1 MGQHREHLMNLAVAT
16 MKKAPTQMTQHRVRK
31 TLDGVTILCR
41 SRAKPMATKLAVATK
56 TLLFLSTEEAATK
69 TMVSTLCSRQSRK
82 PRQHS
87 RQPRRKLRRPEPHLK
102 RLRQHSMYSKM
113 LRQDRRKLTRM
124 IKHRR
129 QHKRRQSSRKKMT
142 RQRKLRR

>member
-16 MKKAPTQMTQHRVRK
+16 MKKAPTQMTRHRVRK
-31 TLDGVTILCR
+31 TLDGVMILCR

-69 TMVSTLCSRQSRK
+69 TMVSTLCSRRSRK
-82 PRQHS
+82 
-87 RQPRRKLRRPEPHLK
+87 
-102 RLRQHSMYSKM
+102 LRQHSMYLKL

-142 RQRKLRR
+142 RQRKLQQQRKKAMNQR